1 MDAQSDTEHRRVRQV
16 LQRSHYRRVCDGSL
30 ARQTLPPKKIRADT
44 DIRAPTIIRIKLKD
58 IMSNIN
64 LRSITNGFQD
74 VRLGSL
80 ASWSRA
86 DEFSPHDP
94 GGPFVVTQEGYDP
107 DDATLTPDEF
117 ILRRSG
123 EWLSLSFFFQMPENG
138 PTRVRFPDRGG
149 SHAGHERS
157 AAKVQIIRPGGKEKA
172 APGPAEVDDMAAAL
186 QKGEGGATGAV
197 S

>member
-1 MDAQSDTEHRRVRQV
+1 MN
-16 LQRSHYRRVCDGSL
+16 
-30 ARQTLPPKKIRADT
+30 
-44 DIRAPTIIRIKLKD
+44 
-58 IMSNIN
+58 NIN
-64 LRSITNGFQD
+64 LRNITNSFQD

-94 GGPFVVTQEGYDP
+94 GGPYVVTQEGYDP

-123 EWLSLSFFFQMPENG
+123 EWLSLSFFFQMPE
-138 PTRVRFPDRGG
+138 PDRPEFVFRTA
-149 SHAGHERS
+149 SEVMQLMNDLPPT
-157 AAKVQIIRPGGKEKA
+157 VQIVRPNAKEKA
-172 APGPAEVDDMAAAL
+172 APAPAEVDEMAAAL
-186 QKGEGGATGAV
+186 QKGKGGATGAA